1 VKVKFNSENQ
11 DGGKTLILIFFF
23 AHFATKAGSH
33 KGFTC
38 CLFNRKERKGLRK
51 GHKDIFRVK
60 LIISIENTKL

>member
-11 DGGKTLILIFFF
+11 DGGKTLILIFF

-33 KGFTC
+33 EGFTC
-38 CLFNRKERKGLRK
+38 RLFNRKERKGLRK
-51 GHKDIFRVK
+51 AHKDIFRVK